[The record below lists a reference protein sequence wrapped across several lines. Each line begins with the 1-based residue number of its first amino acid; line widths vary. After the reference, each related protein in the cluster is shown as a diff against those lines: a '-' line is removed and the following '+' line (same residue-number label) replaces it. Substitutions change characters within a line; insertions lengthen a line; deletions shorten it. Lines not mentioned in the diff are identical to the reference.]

1 MFDKTDRVFR
11 AVASG
16 GPGEQVT
23 NVLVT
28 VWATGQQDE
37 IEPSVIVTS
46 AP

>member
-1 MFDKTDRVFR
+1 MFDKTDRVFAR
-11 AVASG
+11 SRQVG
-16 GPGEQVT
+16 LGEQVT

-37 IEPSVIVTS
+37 MEPSVIVTS